1 MAKPLVALQMY
12 TVRDETAKD
21 FAGTMRKVG
30 KIGYAG
36 AELAGTG
43 GLSAEALQALLAE
56 SGLAPVGSHVGLP
69 EFEKDL
75 DKVIAFYK
83 TVGCKYVGVPALPGD
98 LRNPAGFRR
107 AAAIMNQAGA
117 VLKSVGMVMYY
128 HHHAFEFDRVEGER
142 GMDILLA
149 ETDPDLVKIETDVYW
164 AQYGGEDPAAFIRAN
179 AGRFPLVHI
188 KDMIGEGDKRTYAE
202 IGEGIIDFQA
212 IFAASEAQGAEW
224 YIVEQDICQ
233 RPSLESAALS
243 LKNLRKWGK
252 A

>member
-1 MAKPLVALQMY
+1 MGKPRVALQMY
-12 TVRDETAKD
+12 TVRDEAAKD

-30 KIGYAG
+30 QIGYAG

-43 GLSAEALQALLAE
+43 GLSAKELKALCDE
-56 SGLAPVGSHVGLP
+56 SGLVPVGSHVGIAD
-69 EFEKDL
+69 FEKQL
-75 DKVIAFYK
+75 NQVIEYYG
-83 TVGCKYVGVPALPGD
+83 TVGCKFVGVPALPGD
-98 LRNPAGFRR
+98 MRNPAGFRR

-117 VLKSVGMVMYY
+117 ELKKVGMAMYY
-128 HHHAFEFDRVEGER
+128 HHHAFEFERVEGER
-142 GMDILLA
+142 GIDILLK
-149 ETDPDLVKIETDVYW
+149 ETDPALVSIETDVYW
-164 AQYGGEDPAAFIRAN
+164 TQYGGEDPAALIRAN
-179 AGRFPLVHI
+179 SGRFRLIHL
-188 KDMIGEGDKRTYAE
+188 KDMIGSGDKRTYAE

-243 LKNLRKWGK
+243 LKNLKKWGK